1 MGCLGFDEDLSA
13 LLDGE
18 LAAAR
23 RDELEA
29 HVAGC
34 ARCEAR
40 LAVLR
45 GVDRALAALP
55 ARAIPADLEA
65 RLAARLASDAA
76 VSPMD
81 AGAAGRASA
90 APRAPASPSAHARAP
105 ARVRRLAPWL
115 ALPAAAAAAL
125 ALYLAVRPPVG
136 APGGAGEPRVVAR
149 APAAP
154 PAAPAPPLS
163 PPAAPPATPAPAAEP
178 AVQVAERVA
187 PAAAEPDLEA
197 LDDEDLGVA
206 LELETIEDLPVI
218 ANLDLLERM
227 LERDAG

>member
-13 LLDGE
+13 LQDGE

-23 RDELEA
+23 RAEVEA

-40 LAVLR
+40 LVVLR

-55 ARAIPADLEA
+55 ARGIPADLEA
-65 RLAARLASDAA
+65 RLAARLARAAPIDAA
-76 VSPMD
+76 
-81 AGAAGRASA
+81 AAGRASA
-90 APRAPASPSAHARAP
+90 APRAPAARPAHARAP
-105 ARVRRLAPWL
+105 LRARRLAPWL

-125 ALYLAVRPPVG
+125 ALYLAVRPPAG
-136 APGGAGEPRVVAR
+136 APGGAGEPSVVAQ

-154 PAAPAPPLS
+154 PAAPAAPLS
-163 PPAAPPATPAPAAEP
+163 PSAAPPAAPATPAEPAA
-178 AVQVAERVA
+178 QVAERVA
-187 PAAAEPDLEA
+187 PAPTEPDLDA
-197 LDDEDLGVA
+197 LDDEELGVA

-218 ANLDLLERM
+218 ANLDLLERL